1 MIYVI
6 LLNGV
11 MIVKILTDENVKFWQ
26 DIAVLWSPVSTKPI
40 ENMTRI
46 ETDDDLDPR
55 GKSREYFLKFVE

>member
-1 MIYVI
+1 
-6 LLNGV
+6 

-46 ETDDDLDPR
+46 ETDDNLDPR